1 MNPSSHRYTDILTLF
16 ALSAGHVGLWRPSPK
31 AFNSTSQYMV
41 EWRNTT
47 RTVLHRERLTLRHRS
62 IDTISRRG
70 DVFAPTVRAT
80 AGSSEPSAITEDKI
94 AVLAARGLQHKP
106 AGLITRDRFD
116 DMDEMVFDLSFRH
129 REHLGQLV
137 RRQTRTD
144 QQFHDALARGPFRW
158 NIRVW

>member
-1 MNPSSHRYTDILTLF
+1 MPVT
-16 ALSAGHVGLWRPSPK
+16 SAYGGHPAK
-31 AFNSTSQYMV
+31 AFNATSQYMV

-47 RTVLHRERLTLRHRS
+47 RTVLHRERLTLRQRS

-80 AGSSEPSAITEDKI
+80 AGPSEPSAITEDKI

-116 DMDEMVFDLSFRH
+116 DMGEMVFDLSFRN

-144 QQFHDALARGPFRW
+144 QQFHDALARGPFR
-158 NIRVW
+158 REHQGMVGGQRLKFKKRA

>member
-1 MNPSSHRYTDILTLF
+1 M
-16 ALSAGHVGLWRPSPK
+16 SAYGGHPAK
-31 AFNSTSQYMV
+31 AFNATSQYMV

-116 DMDEMVFDLSFRH
+116 DMDEMVFDLSFRN

-137 RRQTRTD
+137 RCQTRTD
-144 QQFHDALARGPFRW
+144 QQFHDALTRSPCWIEHGIIVGEQVVEKKRNRG
-158 NIRVW
+158 